1 MQKIDKL
8 IINSPYVEPTQ
19 YWEYL
24 RESREFILQSG
35 RRPAGYVVASEN
47 SKSFDDPGVF
57 IEIDLVNQIRP
68 RVSKWRESGYPGVT
82 GITKRLLNHW
92 QDPEE
97 RKDRRFFFCQL
108 EAIETLIWLTEAP
121 DSDKTGIEIPSD
133 GGEFSRWC
141 NKMATGSGKTIVMS
155 MLIAWQVLNKV
166 NNNQDKRFSKNVLV
180 VAPGLTVRSRLSVLN
195 PTDEENYYEEFNIV
209 PSGLMDSLRLGKVK
223 IINWHALAWQSE
235 EKIAKGD
242 T

>member
-1 MQKIDKL
+1 MNKIDKL
-8 IINSPYVEPTQ
+8 IINSPYVEPQQ

-35 RRPAGYVVASEN
+35 RILAGYVVASEN

-68 RVSKWRESGYPGVT
+68 RVTKWRENGYPGVT

-108 EAIETLIWLTEAP
+108 
-121 DSDKTGIEIPSD
+121 
-133 GGEFSRWC
+133 
-141 NKMATGSGKTIVMS
+141 
-155 MLIAWQVLNKV
+155 
-166 NNNQDKRFSKNVLV
+166 
-180 VAPGLTVRSRLSVLN
+180 
-195 PTDEENYYEEFNIV
+195 
-209 PSGLMDSLRLGKVK
+209 
-223 IINWHALAWQSE
+223 
-235 EKIAKGD
+235 
-242 T
+242 